1 MNFKWVKGHTQN
13 IGNENADRLANEGA
27 QKTHPDN
34 VNLTVPDN
42 FQLQGIK
49 LSSLIQLLAYKALQS
64 HQSGTTPY
72 TCQTTMNLDITRYAI
87 QGITNEEETDTLIW
101 KHLRHP
107 DIRQPIQQFLYCTMM
122 GSLKIGD
129 FWSNIPTYEHRANCT
144 HCPGETETLEHIMT
158 GCTLTYQS
166 MVWNLV
172 KSLWPNPNTNNLPP
186 HCSSILGCGNI
197 TPPMCN
203 DPPHTITTG
212 RCTTEKNT
220 HIRICPPD
228 LGSPM

>member
-129 FWSNIPTYEHRANCT
+129 FWSNIPTYVRTQSKLHPLPGRNGNPRT
-144 HCPGETETLEHIMT
+144 HHDRLHID
-158 GCTLTYQS
+158 
-166 MVWNLV
+166 
-172 KSLWPNPNTNNLPP
+172 LPKYGVEP
-186 HCSSILGCGNI
+186 SKVPLARPKH
-197 TPPMCN
+197 
-203 DPPHTITTG
+203 
-212 RCTTEKNT
+212 
-220 HIRICPPD
+220 
-228 LGSPM
+228 